1 MNHPRHR
8 DENGT
13 GANCFPAKPLQPAST
28 PISAGE
34 VAEEFSHHHPS
45 VARLNNGSFGSCP
58 ASVSAA
64 QLQWQQLFLRQ
75 PDEFYFHHLKPGI
88 LRSRALVRDLI
99 NAVDIEEISLVDNA
113 TTAVA
118 IVLQHASW
126 AFAEGTY
133 RKGDAVVMLH
143 FAYGAVKK
151 SIHAYITRAGGHVIE
166 VPLAFPISSDE
177 EIIREF
183 CNALERGKAE
193 GRRVRLAVIDH
204 VTSMPSVVIPVKEL
218 TRICREAGVD
228 QVFVDAAHSI
238 GSIKVDV
245 QDIGADFYT
254 SNLNKW
260 FFCPPSVAFLYTKKA
275 STLSPLHHPVVSHE
289 YGNGLPTESSW
300 IGTRDY
306 SSQLVVPSAMEF
318 ISRFEGGIEGIQ
330 KRNHENVVKMGK
342 MLADAWETLLGSPPK
357 MCSSMIMVGL
367 PSCLGVSSETDALN
381 LRSLLREEF
390 KVEVPIHF
398 QPLRGGAGLKKD
410 RGHGVTGYARISHQ
424 VYNVEDDY
432 YRLRDAVLKLVH
444 DGVTC
449 SMIPSKREGL
459 SIF

>member
-1 MNHPRHR
+1 MMNP
-8 DENGT
+8 T
-13 GANCFPAKPLQPAST
+13 GASCLPAKPLQPAST
-28 PISAGE
+28 HISAAE
-34 VAEEFSHHHPS
+34 IAEEFSHHHPS

-64 QLQWQQLFLRQ
+64 QLRWQRLFLRQ

-126 AFAEGTY
+126 SFAEGAF
-133 RKGDAVVMLH
+133 RKGDAVVIFQH
-143 FAYGAVKK
+143 AYPAVKK
-151 SIHAYITRAGGHVIE
+151 AIHAYIARSGGHIIE
-166 VPLAFPISSDE
+166 VPLAFPVSSDE

-183 CNALERGKAE
+183 CNALDRAKAE
-193 GRRVRLAVIDH
+193 GRRVRLAVICH

-218 TRICREAGVD
+218 TAICREAGVD
-228 QVFVDAAHSI
+228 QVFVDGAHSI
-238 GSIKVDV
+238 GNVKVDV

-254 SNLNKW
+254 SNFHKW
-260 FFCPPSVAFLYTKKA
+260 FFCPPSAAFLYAQKA
-275 STLSPLHHPVVSHE
+275 PTSPPLHHPVVSHE

-330 KRNHENVVKMGK
+330 ERNHESVVKMGK
-342 MLADAWETLLGSPPK
+342 MLADAWETLLGSPPG

-367 PSCLGVSSETDALN
+367 PNCLGVSSETDALS

-390 KVEVPIHF
+390 KVEVPVYFH
-398 QPLRGGAGLKKD
+398 PEEDKN
-410 RGHGVTGYARISHQ
+410 HGVTTGYVRISHQ
-424 VYNVEDDY
+424 VYNVEDEY
-432 YRLRDAVLKLVH
+432 YRLRDAVLKLVQ
-444 DGVTC
+444 DG
-449 SMIPSKREGL
+449 ILAR
-459 SIF
+459 